1 MDEFIVLCAAL
12 LLLGMLAQGLITLT
26 FRHPVVVTVQM
37 EKSQHDYANRGKMPV
52 EPGSSAM
59 LKSAKAEARREPL
72 QTQTDGTFVKNRHHF
87 AIFWMMGKLC
97 TTRLQ
102 IVQAGMP
109 PELSLSR
116 RYYHVVCA
124 AQSRMQIPQFT
135 SPRIA
140 TSIILWIASMCSRRI
155 PISMV

>member
-12 LLLGMLAQGLITLT
+12 LLLGMLAGGLITLT
-26 FRHPVVVTVQM
+26 FRRPVVVSVQM

-52 EPGSSAM
+52 EPGASAM
-59 LKSAKAEARREPL
+59 PKSAKAKARHEPL
-72 QTQTDGTFVKNRHHF
+72 QTQTDGTFFKNRHHF
-87 AIFWMMGKLC
+87 AIFLDDGEAVYHK
-97 TTRLQ
+97 
-102 IVQAGMP
+102 
-109 PELSLSR
+109 R

-124 AQSRMQIPQFT
+124 AQSQMQITQFT
-135 SPRIA
+135 SPSMA